1 MWWIIGLLWVIAC
14 VVVVAM
20 CMCTKEPDCELYSS
34 GYQNAMNLYFIHG
47 VNINTLKAFIKYD
60 IRHDQ
65 YCDDSRGLDDAIDVL
80 ESFGFPDT
88 YDGEYL
94 PL

>member
-1 MWWIIGLLWVIAC
+1 MWWIIGLLWVIS
-14 VVVVAM
+14 VIIVVAM
-20 CMCTKEPDCELYSS
+20 CMCTKEPEFELYSA
-34 GYQNAMNLYFIHG
+34 GYQNAMNLYFVHG
-47 VNINTLKAFIKYD
+47 VNINTLKGFIKDD
-60 IRHDQ
+60 IRHGQ

-94 PL
+94 P

>member
-1 MWWIIGLLWVIAC
+1 MLWIIGLLWVIS
-14 VVVVAM
+14 VIILITM
-20 CMCTKEPDCELYSS
+20 CMCTKEQDCELYFA
-34 GYQNAMNLYFIHG
+34 GYQNAINLYFIHC
-47 VNINTLKAFIKYD
+47 VNINTLKAFIKDD

>member
-1 MWWIIGLLWVIAC
+1 MWWIIGLLFVILFTLI
-14 VVVVAM
+14 M
-20 CMCTKEPDCELYSS
+20 YFLSGTKEPDCELYSS

-47 VNINTLKAFIKYD
+47 VNINTLKAFIKDD
-60 IRHDQ
+60 IRHYQ

-80 ESFGFPDT
+80 ESFGFPDA

>member
-1 MWWIIGLLWVIAC
+1 MWWVIGLLWVILFTLI
-14 VVVVAM
+14 M
-20 CMCTKEPDCELYSS
+20 YFLYGTKEPDCELYSS

-47 VNINTLKAFIKYD
+47 VNINTLKAFIKDD

>member
-1 MWWIIGLLWVIAC
+1 MWWIIGLLLVIA
-14 VVVVAM
+14 VIIVVAM
-20 CMCTKEPDCELYSS
+20 CMCTKEPEFELYSV

-47 VNINTLKAFIKYD
+47 VNINTLKAFIKDD

-65 YCDDSRGLDDAIDVL
+65 YCDASRGLDDAIDVL

-88 YDGEYL
+88 YDGVYL
-94 PL
+94 P

>member
-1 MWWIIGLLWVIAC
+1 
-14 VVVVAM
+14 
-20 CMCTKEPDCELYSS
+20 
-34 GYQNAMNLYFIHG
+34 MNLYFVHG
-47 VNINTLKAFIKYD
+47 VNINTLKAFIKD
-60 IRHDQ
+60 NIRHDQ

-94 PL
+94 P

>member
-1 MWWIIGLLWVIAC
+1 MWWVIGLLWVIT
-14 VVVVAM
+14 VLIVVALFIG
-20 CMCTKEPDCELYSS
+20 TKEPDNELYST

-47 VNINTLKAFIKYD
+47 VNINTLKEFIKDD

-94 PL
+94 P